1 VAKALTPVPP
11 EQAGAAP
18 GAGPLRLSR
27 NGLPGPLL
35 ELCERL
41 AQAGYRAWVVG
52 GSVRDSL
59 LAQLLGED
67 TQQGWRAKDWDLATD
82 ATPEQVIPLFRRVI
96 PTGIEHGT
104 VSVLLGG
111 FTFELTTLRADR
123 SYSDGRRPEHI
134 DFVQS
139 IDEDLARRDFTVNAI
154 AFEPRTE
161 TLIDPYDGV
170 ADLRARKLRAV
181 GEPAQR
187 FAEDG
192 LRVLRAAR
200 LLATLEFEL
209 EEQTARAIAPSLDTY
224 RRVSAERIREEWNKA
239 FLARAPSRAFEVM
252 HEHGLLGITA
262 PELERLAAVAAIG
275 SAPEPARSHAAM
287 ASADAERAHPPP
299 AHALSLAFARMD
311 SCPREIELRLAA
323 LARDAD
329 ANPSRAAELV
339 DALLTRLRYS
349 NLERKRVTHLVRNP
363 LPALAELDTGPHL
376 RRWLRRIGPDQQA
389 QACALERAHR
399 LARGAGDAELTA
411 LDRFEQ
417 RAAEELQKNPPLALS
432 ALAIDGKQLMSRAGF
447 RPGRL
452 IGTTLEALLEH
463 VLDDPTQNE
472 PNHLLEHARRL
483 RAEHEGN
490 PGPGR

>member
-1 VAKALTPVPP
+1 VAKALTPVVP
-11 EQAGAAP
+11 EQVGAAP
-18 GAGPLRLSR
+18 GTAQLRLSR
-27 NGLPGPLL
+27 NGLPRPLL

-59 LAQLLGED
+59 LAQLRGEA
-67 TQQGWRAKDWDLATD
+67 TEQGWRAKDWDLATD

-104 VSVLLGG
+104 VTVLLGG
-111 FTFELTTLRADR
+111 LTFELTTLRADR
-123 SYSDGRRPEHI
+123 SYSDGRRPEQI

-154 AFEPRTE
+154 AFEPTAE
-161 TLIDPYDGV
+161 TLIDPYDGL
-170 ADLRARKLRAV
+170 ADLRARRLRAV

-200 LLATLEFEL
+200 LVATLEFDL

-262 PELERLAAVAAIG
+262 PELDGLTAVGVVEVSQA
-275 SAPEPARSHAAM
+275 EPTHR
-287 ASADAERAHPPP
+287 PP
-299 AHALSLAFARMD
+299 ALENALSLAFARMD
-311 SCPREIELRLAA
+311 RCPREVELRLAA

-329 ANPSRAAELV
+329 ANPSRAADLT

-349 NLERKRVTHLVRNP
+349 NAERKRVTHLVKNP
-363 LPALAELDTGPHL
+363 LPPLAELETGPDL
-376 RRWLRRIGPDQQA
+376 RRWLRRIGPEQHPP
-389 QACALERAHR
+389 ACMLERAHR
-399 LARGAGDAELTA
+399 LARHASAAELTA
-411 LDRFEQ
+411 LDRFEHS
-417 RAAEELQKNPPLALS
+417 AAEELRKNPPLVLS
-432 ALAIDGKQLMSRAGF
+432 ALAIDGKTLMSEAGF

-463 VLDDPTQNE
+463 VLDDPANNDPT
-472 PNHLLEHARRL
+472 HLLERARRL
-483 RAEHEGN
+483 RDEHEGN
-490 PGPGR
+490 AGSGR

>member
-1 VAKALTPVPP
+1 MAKALTPVPP
-11 EQAGAAP
+11 EQPGAAP
-18 GAGPLRLSR
+18 SAGQLRLSR
-27 NGLPGPLL
+27 NGLPRPLL

-59 LAQLLGED
+59 LAQLQGEA
-67 TQQGWRAKDWDLATD
+67 TEQGWCAKDWDLATD
-82 ATPEQVIPLFRRVI
+82 ATPEQVLPLFRRVI
-96 PTGIEHGT
+96 PTGIAHGT
-104 VSVLLGG
+104 VTVLLGG
-111 FTFELTTLRADR
+111 LSFELTTLRADR

-161 TLIDPYDGV
+161 ALIDPYDGL
-170 ADLRARKLRAV
+170 ADLRTRQLRAV

-200 LLATLEFEL
+200 LVATLEFEL
-209 EEQTARAIAPSLDTY
+209 EAQTARAIGPSLDTY

-252 HEHGLLGITA
+252 HEHGLLAITA
-262 PELERLAAVAAIG
+262 PEIAGLAAVEALG
-275 SAPEPARSHAAM
+275 GSHA
-287 ASADAERAHPPP
+287 DPTHRPPVL
-299 AHALSLAFARMD
+299 ANALSLAFARMD
-311 SCPREIELRLAA
+311 RCPREIELRLAA

-329 ANPSRAAELV
+329 ADPSRAAVLA

-349 NLERKRVTHLVRNP
+349 NAERKRVTHLVQNP
-363 LPALAELDTGPHL
+363 LPPLGELEAGPHL
-376 RRWLRRIGPDQQA
+376 RRWLRRIGPEQHP
-389 QACALERAHR
+389 QACVLERAHR
-399 LARGAGDAELTA
+399 QAHSTGDAQLTA
-411 LDRFEQ
+411 LDTFE
-417 RAAEELQKNPPLALS
+417 RHAAEELQKNSPLSLS
-432 ALAIDGKQLMSRAGF
+432 ALAIDGKQLMSQAGF

-463 VLDDPTQNE
+463 VLDDPANNNPE
-472 PNHLLEHARRL
+472 HLLDRARKL
-483 RAEHEGN
+483 RDEQEGN
-490 PGPGR
+490 EGSGR